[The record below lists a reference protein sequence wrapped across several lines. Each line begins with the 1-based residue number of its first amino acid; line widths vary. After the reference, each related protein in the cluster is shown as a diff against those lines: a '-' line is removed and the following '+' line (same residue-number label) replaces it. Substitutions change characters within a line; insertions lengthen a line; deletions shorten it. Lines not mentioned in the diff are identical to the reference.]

1 VSVEPN
7 SIKAFVEVLRMGFSD
22 TSLFEIEAMFG
33 FTLTFTRVLSV
44 LKSGYPA
51 ESIGYH
57 FHRELLLF
65 QFSAG
70 ASDGFSLD

>member
-1 VSVEPN
+1 MSVEPN
-7 SIKAFVEVLRMGFSD
+7 SIKAFVEVLRVGFSD

-33 FTLTFTRVLSV
+33 FTLTFARVLSV

-57 FHRELLLF
+57 FHQELLYARD
-65 QFSAG
+65 SC
-70 ASDGFSLD
+70 